1 MVPARKKKTKP
12 GNYTNAELKSYVQEG
27 ASPYVISW
35 AILGGKE
42 FMPNEPVSGFD
53 FLTASSKGITKQSI
67 VNLADIMEIPM
78 KDFATLLNVSYKT
91 LGRKRK
97 TDLLDSLASSLSI
110 EIANTFAH
118 GLAVFEDQHKLNRW
132 LNKENRALENK
143 KPMELL
149 NTPTGIRMVN
159 AVLARLEEGIYT

>member
-1 MVPARKKKTKP
+1 MVTARKKKTRS
-12 GNYTNAELKSYVQEG
+12 GNYPEEQLKTFVQEG
-27 ASPYVISW
+27 ASPYLISW

-78 KDFATLLNVSYKT
+78 KDIATLLNVSYKT

-143 KPMELL
+143 KPIELL
-149 NTPTGIRMVN
+149 NTPTGINMVN
-159 AVLARLEEGIYT
+159 AVLTRLEEGIYT